1 MKNRFRNT
9 ALLLTLVLGFVRN
22 ASAMDPDFARFV
34 GEKARQIREFEK
46 TGNLKVPSVVWSYFD
61 ALRVDDWQTATN
73 LANRIDD
80 LGRQMGTNEISPA
93 LQGPVWQPIGETIGV
108 YDQFHEIDN
117 RWLHRFG
124 SNVISSIPKGSVYFG
139 GTDPGRYIISALS
152 ESQTEGVP
160 FFTLTQN
167 QLIDRR
173 YADYIRLIYGGKLT
187 LPVDDDL
194 RKAVRD
200 YRSDAEA

>member
-1 MKNRFRNT
+1 MRRRWIRILRGSWAKRR
-9 ALLLTLVLGFVRN
+9 GKS
-22 ASAMDPDFARFV
+22 ASSKRPTISKCR
-34 GEKARQIREFEK
+34 R
-46 TGNLKVPSVVWSYFD
+46 WSGVISTRCESMIGRPRRTSPI
-61 ALRVDDWQTATN
+61 ASTN
-73 LANRIDD
+73 WGI
-80 LGRQMGTNEISPA
+80 MGTNEIAPS

-108 YDQFHEIDN
+108 YDQFHDIDN

-167 QLIDRR
+167 QLVDSR
-173 YADYIRLIYGGKLT
+173 YAQYIRLIYGSKLT
-187 LPVDDDL
+187 LPTDED
-194 RKAVRD
+194 
-200 YRSDAEA
+200 